1 MRKQDICLRENKD
14 AEQLY
19 SNCTNDQ
26 RLLFRYTDNKIII
39 LLKSKKFKLL
49 ALSMTVQ
56 PGFCQTLSK
65 TPMTGFLASRLKS
78 AQTFTRGH
86 VSVVRTK
93 GRIIYV
99 PT

>member
-39 LLKSKKFKLL
+39 LLKFESSSF
-49 ALSMTVQ
+49 
-56 PGFCQTLSK
+56 
-65 TPMTGFLASRLKS
+65 
-78 AQTFTRGH
+78 
-86 VSVVRTK
+86 
-93 GRIIYV
+93 
-99 PT
+99 

>member
-39 LLKSKKFKLL
+39 LLKSKSSSLVYD
-49 ALSMTVQ
+49 SVTVQ
-56 PGFCQTLSK
+56 PGLCQTLSK
-65 TPMTGFLASRLKS
+65 TPMTGFLASRLKY
-78 AQTFTRGH
+78 AQTFT
-86 VSVVRTK
+86 
-93 GRIIYV
+93 
-99 PT
+99 